1 MDNVFIFDNVL
12 DNIDSVR
19 ERALLLKYTKSEDK
33 PEVNWKGYRCLEK
46 TDLGN
51 EVMNS
56 ILKKLPLFI
65 KDMEFGF
72 KFHYSLKKTDISN
85 KIHKDGYSKYAG
97 VLYLNPSP
105 APNSGTLLYSDDKT
119 KIIETLDNVYNR
131 LVIYPSD
138 TYHSL
143 DSTFGHDINDGRLT
157 FIIFCLSKNKNII
170 SLI

>member
-56 ILKKLPLFI
+56 IFDKLPVFL
-65 KDMEFGF
+65 KDMQYGF
-72 KFHYSLKKTDISN
+72 NFHYSLEKTDITN
-85 KIHKDGYSKYAG
+85 KIHRDGYSKYAG

-105 APNSGTLLYSDDKT
+105 APNSGTLLYSDDKSN
-119 KIIETLDNVYNR
+119 IIATLDNVYNR

-138 TYHSL
+138 IWHSL
-143 DSTFGHDINDGRLT
+143 DNTFGNDINDGRLT
-157 FIIFCLSKNKNII
+157 FIIFCSPKNKNIN